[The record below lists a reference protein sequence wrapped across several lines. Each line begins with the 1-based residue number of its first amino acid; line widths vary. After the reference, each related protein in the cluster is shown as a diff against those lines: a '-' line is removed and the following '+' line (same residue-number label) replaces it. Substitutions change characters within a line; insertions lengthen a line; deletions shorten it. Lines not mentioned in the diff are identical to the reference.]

1 MLEGMFLPPT
11 KNNYCPLNPKHN
23 NNKIIFLTH
32 FGKAK
37 LEGIFGGLP
46 PPPPQNYCPLNP
58 KHSNEKG
65 SSFPSNHLFNVFQ
78 GVEVF
83 ALKLF
88 VDNLICY

>member
-46 PPPPQNYCPLNP
+46 PHPLP
-58 KHSNEKG
+58 KTI
-65 SSFPSNHLFNVFQ
+65 
-78 GVEVF
+78 
-83 ALKLF
+83 AL
-88 VDNLICY
+88 